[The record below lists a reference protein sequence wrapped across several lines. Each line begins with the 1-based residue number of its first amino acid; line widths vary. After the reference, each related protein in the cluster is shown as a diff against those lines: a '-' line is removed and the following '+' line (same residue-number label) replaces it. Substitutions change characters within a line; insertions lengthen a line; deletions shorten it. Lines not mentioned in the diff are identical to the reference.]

1 MLEQCGLA
9 QRIELEERKRQ
20 LQELDVDEEDL
31 EELDTEAKVKYKEPA
46 QTLIDWDDE
55 NAQLSSALGKSSPSP
70 SIPVAQ
76 PPSNEPEHSKAS
88 ASSAAAQRRAK
99 NAAQISSGLL
109 SEVCRLQSLLGE
121 HDKAIQDMKEEKDD
135 LEASA
140 ESLRKALKQQEQSAE
155 EKSNLKV
162 TLQNLCSELSNAQST
177 NSRLDSEHKCLN
189 KLLATATTRD
199 TAKQFKNETSQLQS
213 SLEELTNKHETDI
226 ALARKHAASLA
237 HDKSNLQ
244 QTIDTLKTEVPRAGR
259 RLPRFGSPLTPNGA
273 EPNDF
278 LTPGGISM
286 PATKTNDMGAYDDA
300 FGDDF
305 EDSAKGSPIPGSLF
319 RSANHPLNEL
329 EVLQQRLAH
338 AQRQISTLKGTL
350 QREKKE
356 KLDLKRKFGVQ
367 GSEDED
373 DLLNEDSVVEEGGDG
388 DDTVG
393 PNNTLSP
400 VNGKRRK
407 PLTLT
412 AGRGSRGRLRGRG
425 GRRGLIGDLTLT
437 ERFNLAACELDDQDD
452 LSPER
457 GSTSPSAP
465 SIHLAD
471 EDAFYNL
478 EEEDQDQ
485 VPEHMGFQVSPSP
498 VPSNR
503 TSVGS
508 ITSVEGMDP
517 AFANVLRRTPSTSSV
532 VSVQANGSR
541 GTGVGVGRRVRGGAA
556 WHDGRPPSLVDQ
568 PEDLARALGASIG
581 ASPVSIKDDG
591 SGIGI
596 MEELGA
602 EVIETAEFG
611 CQTEPE
617 LVPLV
622 PDKPLSDAFVQYEPE
637 PDPMPLVTPP
647 PPAAIF
653 VEIATQTIP
662 EPVVRHDEA
671 AVQHLPSLVGIST
684 DPLPNTHTAEVEAWM
699 NDEIRERQDTIL
711 PDVSTTS
718 STGDSTIKD
727 APVKVFLTSLAIGTR
742 GKVSD
747 DGEETETGAEMD
759 QATTWTQGK
768 VLYLLLHNEVSDSD
782 ADDGESIKDFII
794 LQNRAG
800 SSSEAAVMTP
810 PTLYE
815 SKSLAVYA
823 LPKPVEVAPKDWM
836 PPASVP
842 LPQTPVE
849 SPAPSSGSPALYHVG
864 SSSKQQFQF
873 IPPPPIQA
881 PSSAPVLVPTP
892 LPSIR

>member
-1 MLEQCGLA
+1 MNLSTRRPQQALLPLKGAL
-9 QRIELEERKRQ
+9 RTPHSSI
-20 LQELDVDEEDL
+20 
-31 EELDTEAKVKYKEPA
+31 KEFA
-46 QTLIDWDDE
+46 FEI
-55 NAQLSSALGKSSPSP
+55 G
-70 SIPVAQ
+70 
-76 PPSNEPEHSKAS
+76 
-88 ASSAAAQRRAK
+88 
-99 NAAQISSGLL
+99 SGLL
-109 SEVCRLQSLLGE
+109 SEVCRFQSLLGE
-121 HDKAIQDMKEEKDD
+121 RDKAVQDMKAEKDD

-155 EKSNLKV
+155 
-162 TLQNLCSELSNAQST
+162 TLPSS
-177 NSRLDSEHKCLN
+177 SRTR
-189 KLLATATTRD
+189 LANCRA
-199 TAKQFKNETSQLQS
+199 
-213 SLEELTNKHETDI
+213 LEELTNKHETDI

-237 HDKSNLQ
+237 RDKSDLQ
-244 QTIDTLKTEVPRAGR
+244 QTIDTLKTEVARAGR
-259 RLPRFGSPLTPNGA
+259 RLLRFGSPLTPNGA

-300 FGDDF
+300 FGDDC
-305 EDSAKGSPIPGSLF
+305 EDSAEGSPIPGSLF

-367 GSEDED
+367 GPEDED
-373 DLLNEDSVVEEGGDG
+373 DLLNEDSVIEEGGDG

-437 ERFNLAACELDDQDD
+437 ESFNLAAREPDDQDD

-485 VPEHMGFQVSPSP
+485 VPEHMGFQASPSP
-498 VPSNR
+498 VPLNW

-517 AFANVLRRTPSTSSV
+517 AFTNVLRRTPSTSSV
-532 VSVQANGSR
+532 VSVQANGSPLRTSLLRRSTRGR

-617 LVPLV
+617 PVPLV
-622 PDKPLSDAFVQYEPE
+622 PDKPLSDAFVQHEPE
-637 PDPMPLVTPP
+637 PDPTPLVTPP

-684 DPLPNTHTAEVEAWM
+684 DPLPDTHAAEVEAWM
-699 NDEIRERQDTIL
+699 NDEIRERRDTIL

-742 GKVSD
+742 GEVSD

-759 QATTWTQGK
+759 PATTWTQGK
-768 VLYLLLHNEVSDSD
+768 VLYLLL
-782 ADDGESIKDFII
+782 
-794 LQNRAG
+794 R
-800 SSSEAAVMTP
+800 SSSEAAIMTP

-815 SKSLAVYA
+815 SKSVAVYA
-823 LPKPVEVAPKDWM
+823 LPEPVEVAPKDWM

-849 SPAPSSGSPALYHVG
+849 SPAPSSGSPALYRVG

>member
-1 MLEQCGLA
+1 
-9 QRIELEERKRQ
+9 
-20 LQELDVDEEDL
+20 
-31 EELDTEAKVKYKEPA
+31 
-46 QTLIDWDDE
+46 
-55 NAQLSSALGKSSPSP
+55 
-70 SIPVAQ
+70 
-76 PPSNEPEHSKAS
+76 
-88 ASSAAAQRRAK
+88 
-99 NAAQISSGLL
+99 
-109 SEVCRLQSLLGE
+109 
-121 HDKAIQDMKEEKDD
+121 
-135 LEASA
+135 
-140 ESLRKALKQQEQSAE
+140 
-155 EKSNLKV
+155 
-162 TLQNLCSELSNAQST
+162 
-177 NSRLDSEHKCLN
+177 
-189 KLLATATTRD
+189 
-199 TAKQFKNETSQLQS
+199 
-213 SLEELTNKHETDI
+213 
-226 ALARKHAASLA
+226 
-237 HDKSNLQ
+237 
-244 QTIDTLKTEVPRAGR
+244 
-259 RLPRFGSPLTPNGA
+259 
-273 EPNDF
+273 
-278 LTPGGISM
+278 
-286 PATKTNDMGAYDDA
+286 
-300 FGDDF
+300 
-305 EDSAKGSPIPGSLF
+305 
-319 RSANHPLNEL
+319 
-329 EVLQQRLAH
+329 
-338 AQRQISTLKGTL
+338 
-350 QREKKE
+350 
-356 KLDLKRKFGVQ
+356 
-367 GSEDED
+367 
-373 DLLNEDSVVEEGGDG
+373 
-388 DDTVG
+388 
-393 PNNTLSP
+393 
-400 VNGKRRK
+400 
-407 PLTLT
+407 
-412 AGRGSRGRLRGRG
+412 
-425 GRRGLIGDLTLT
+425 
-437 ERFNLAACELDDQDD
+437 
-452 LSPER
+452 
-457 GSTSPSAP
+457 
-465 SIHLAD
+465 
-471 EDAFYNL
+471 
-478 EEEDQDQ
+478 
-485 VPEHMGFQVSPSP
+485 MGFQASPSP

-532 VSVQANGSR
+532 VSVQANGSPLRTSLLRRSTRGR

-617 LVPLV
+617 PVPLV
-622 PDKPLSDAFVQYEPE
+622 PDKPLSEAFVQHEPE
-637 PDPMPLVTPP
+637 PDPTPLVTPP

-684 DPLPNTHTAEVEAWM
+684 DPLPDTHAAEVEAWM
-699 NDEIRERQDTIL
+699 NDEIRERRDTIL
-711 PDVSTTS
+711 PDVSTTT

-747 DGEETETGAEMD
+747 DGEEMETGAEMD

-815 SKSLAVYA
+815 SKSLAVNA
-823 LPKPVEVAPKDWM
+823 LPEPVEVAPKDWK

-849 SPAPSSGSPALYHVG
+849 SPAPSSGSPALYRVG
-864 SSSKQQFQF
+864 SSSKRQFQF